1 MAVHETRILI
11 MAGGTGGHVFP
22 ALAVA
27 EKLREAGV
35 IVEWLGTERGIES
48 TLVPKAGIKLNYLN
62 ITGLRGKGAKAWLKM
77 PWQLSSAV
85 LQAIKVIRRFNPH
98 VVLGLGGFASGP
110 GGLAARMMGKPLV
123 VHEQNALAGTTN
135 RWLAKIAQRRLEAFP
150 NALPNAEQ
158 VGNPVRADIIEL
170 PEPQLR
176 LQDRPG
182 PARLLVL
189 GGSLGALKLN
199 EIVPAAL
206 AGMSEQERPQV
217 WHQTGR
223 SHLSVTSKA
232 YAETGIE
239 ARVEAFIDNMADAY
253 GWADLVIC
261 RAGALTV
268 AEITAAG
275 LAALFVPYPH
285 ATDDHQTRN
294 AEWLVSN
301 HAAVIR
307 QERELNTKLLR
318 TELAALLSAPE
329 RLMTMAVN
337 ARSLA
342 MPKAAE
348 RVAEICL
355 EVVNG

>member
-1 MAVHETRILI
+1 MAANEIRILI

-27 EKLREAGV
+27 EKLRESGV
-35 IVEWLGTERGIES
+35 VVEWLGTERGIEA

-62 ITGLRGKGAKAWLKM
+62 IGGLRGKGWKTWLKM

-85 LQAIKVIRRFNPH
+85 LQAMKVIRRFKPH

-110 GGLAARMMGKPLV
+110 GGLAARLLGKPLV
-123 VHEQNALAGTTN
+123 VHEQNAVAGTTN
-135 RWLAKIAQRRLEAFP
+135 RWLAKMAQRRLEAFP
-150 NALPNAEQ
+150 NALPDAEQ
-158 VGNPVRADIIEL
+158 VGNPVRPEIVAL
-170 PEPQLR
+170 PEPQVR
-176 LQDRPG
+176 LQDRHGAP
-182 PARLLVL
+182 RLLVL

-199 EIVPAAL
+199 EMVPAAL
-206 AGMSEQERPQV
+206 AGMKGQEAPVV
-217 WHQTGR
+217 WHQAGR
-223 SHLSVTSKA
+223 AHLASASKA
-232 YAETGIE
+232 YADVGID
-239 ARVEAFIDNMADAY
+239 ARVDAFIDNMAEAY
-253 GWADLVIC
+253 GWADLVVC

-268 AEITAAG
+268 AEVTAAG

-294 AEWLVSN
+294 AQWVVNN
-301 HAAVIR
+301 HAAVIK

-318 TELAALLSAPE
+318 TELTALLSSPE

-342 MPKAAE
+342 MPNAAE

-355 EVVNG
+355 EVANG

>member
-1 MAVHETRILI
+1 MAAKETRILI

-27 EKLREAGV
+27 DKLRESGV
-35 IVEWLGTERGIES
+35 KVEWLGTERGIES
-48 TLVPKAGIKLNYLN
+48 TLVPKAGIKLNYLD
-62 ITGLRGKGAKAWLKM
+62 IAGLRGKGAKAWLKM

-85 LQAIKVIRRFNPH
+85 WQASRVIRRFKPDA
-98 VVLGLGGFASGP
+98 VLGLGGFASGP
-110 GGLAARMMGKPLV
+110 GGLAARMLGKPLV
-123 VHEQNALAGTTN
+123 VHEQNAIPGTTN
-135 RWLAKIAQRRLEAFP
+135 RWLAKMAVRRLEAFP

-158 VGNPVRADIIEL
+158 VGNPVRADIVAL

-176 LQDRPG
+176 MQDREGAP
-182 PARLLVL
+182 RLLVL
-189 GGSLGALKLN
+189 GGSMGALKLN
-199 EIVPAAL
+199 ELVPAAL
-206 AGMSEQERPQV
+206 AGMDESQRPLV
-217 WHQTGR
+217 WHQAGR
-223 SHLSVTSKA
+223 AHLSVASKA
-232 YAETGIE
+232 YADAGID
-239 ARVEAFIDNMADAY
+239 ARVDAFIDNMAEAY

-268 AEITAAG
+268 SEITAAG
-275 LAALFVPYPH
+275 LAALFVPYPY

-318 TELAALLSAPE
+318 TELTALLSSPE

-342 MPKAAE
+342 MPRAAE

-355 EVVNG
+355 EVANG

>member
-1 MAVHETRILI
+1 MAARETRILI

-27 EKLREAGV
+27 EQLRNAGV
-35 IVEWLGTERGIES
+35 VVEWLGTERGIES
-48 TLVPKAGIKLNYLN
+48 TLVPKAGIKLNYLD
-62 ITGLRGKGAKAWLKM
+62 IIGLRGKGVKAWLKM

-85 LQAIKVIRRFNPH
+85 LQAMKVIRRFKPH
-98 VVLGLGGFASGP
+98 AVLGLGGFASGP
-110 GGLAARMMGKPLV
+110 GGLAARILGKPLV
-123 VHEQNALAGTTN
+123 VHEQNAIAGTTN

-158 VGNPVRADIIEL
+158 VGNPVRADIIAL
-170 PEPQLR
+170 PEPQIR
-176 LQDRPG
+176 LQDRHG

-199 EIVPAAL
+199 EMIPAAL
-206 AGMSEQERPQV
+206 AGMREEDRPQV
-217 WHQTGR
+217 WHQAGR
-223 SHLSVTSKA
+223 SHLSAASRA
-232 YAETGIE
+232 YAEAGIE
-239 ARVEAFIDNMADAY
+239 ARVDAFIDSMADAY
-253 GWADLVIC
+253 GWADLVVC

-268 AEITAAG
+268 AEVTAAG
-275 LAALFVPYPH
+275 LAALFVPYPY
-285 ATDDHQTRN
+285 ATDDHQSRN
-294 AEWLVSN
+294 AQWLVSN
-301 HAAVIR
+301 HAAVMR
-307 QERELNTKLLR
+307 QERELNTKLMR
-318 TELAALLSAPE
+318 TELTALLSAPE

-342 MPKAAE
+342 MPEAAE